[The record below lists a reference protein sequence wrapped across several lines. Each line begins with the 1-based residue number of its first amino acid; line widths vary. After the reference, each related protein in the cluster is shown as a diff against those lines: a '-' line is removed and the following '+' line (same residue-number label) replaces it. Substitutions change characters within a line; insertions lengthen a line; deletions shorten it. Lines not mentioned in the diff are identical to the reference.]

1 MNGGRK
7 GPLDAPTSRS
17 PMPLAFQQQLGGL
30 FHKSI
35 RPFPK
40 GQREMAA
47 LGCVTVP

>member
-1 MNGGRK
+1 ME
-7 GPLDAPTSRS
+7 DAKAPS
-17 PMPLAFQQQLGGL
+17 MPQLGGANATGL
-30 FHKSI
+30 PATIGGPFHKSI